1 MFDFKLTDEQ
11 TDIINTDSNMKVEAR
26 AGSAK
31 TTTIILKIKKLEETL
46 LQHKRSK
53 QILYLVFNKSAKE
66 HAKRIAERLD
76 LKNVDIHNAHSLAF
90 KRIVIDRKYS
100 FVHSY
105 SYEEL
110 ESILNIPKVKN
121 ITDYVFITHV
131 SNCFSNYCNSNITNI
146 EDYDYEAD
154 TYSSDIESFAYISK
168 YQEQIK
174 HFASQLYKLMK
185 SKEIKCNHDFYI
197 KELQLAHLNLRYSHI
212 LFDEAQDAS
221 PVMVDTI
228 MQQGAIKTFVGD
240 SNQSIYG
247 FRKAINALGSVNFDQ
262 KSLSTSFRYCK
273 NTAQIAQEILEW
285 KKIVDHNY
293 TTPEIVG
300 MGNSTSV
307 DSECILGRSNCELFY
322 NIISLVLDNSTYS
335 NFYFEGGLHKQL
347 STSSNIHIYDI
358 LNLKEG
364 NISRIRNPILKNMK
378 SFSNLNDYALQISD
392 SELNILM
399 RLVEE
404 YGTRLFGIIKRLQE
418 KQIDDKFEADVI
430 FSTVHKAKGLEY
442 DKVTLLND
450 FMSKQELQEVIDD
463 MSDTDVMDE
472 KFKLKLI
479 EEINILYVAATRT
492 KNKLIQ
498 SYV

>member
-1 MFDFKLTDEQ
+1 
-11 TDIINTDSNMKVEAR
+11 
-26 AGSAK
+26 
-31 TTTIILKIKKLEETL
+31 
-46 LQHKRSK
+46 
-53 QILYLVFNKSAKE
+53 
-66 HAKRIAERLD
+66 
-76 LKNVDIHNAHSLAF
+76 
-90 KRIVIDRKYS
+90 
-100 FVHSY
+100 
-105 SYEEL
+105 
-110 ESILNIPKVKN
+110 
-121 ITDYVFITHV
+121 
-131 SNCFSNYCNSNITNI
+131 
-146 EDYDYEAD
+146 
-154 TYSSDIESFAYISK
+154 
-168 YQEQIK
+168 
-174 HFASQLYKLMK
+174 MK